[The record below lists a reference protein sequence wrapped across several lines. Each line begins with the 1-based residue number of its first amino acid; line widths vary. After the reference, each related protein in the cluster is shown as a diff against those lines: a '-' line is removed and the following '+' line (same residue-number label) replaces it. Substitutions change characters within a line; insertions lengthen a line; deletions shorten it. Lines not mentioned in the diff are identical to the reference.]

1 MPDING
7 RSPHPNRPGG
17 GGSPAYLMQFW
28 AICGLM
34 GIFRRLS
41 LRQAVRLGATLGR
54 LFYWVDRR
62 HRKVAHANLRLAL
75 GADTDDALLRKIAVG
90 VFMNLGRAVAEI
102 ARAPVMSDAQLLEA
116 MEFEGLAH
124 YRKALALGRG
134 VITLT
139 GHFGNWEWLATGLA
153 LNGHPVHVVARP
165 LDNPHLD
172 RLVCGWRERGGNR
185 VLNKHTASAEIIRL
199 LRQGEG
205 VGFLLDQNTRRE
217 DAVFVDYFGTPA
229 ATNKGLAIIA
239 LRTGAPVLP
248 IFFIREGERRRVVI
262 EPPLTLGRTGILQ
275 ADILNVTAL
284 FTQKIESYVR
294 RYPDHWTWIH
304 RRWKTRPP
312 EEGKR

>member
-1 MPDING
+1 
-7 RSPHPNRPGG
+7 
-17 GGSPAYLMQFW
+17 MQFW
-28 AICGLM
+28 AMRGLI

-41 LRQAVRLGATLGR
+41 LRQAVRFGATLGR

-62 HRKVAHANLRLAL
+62 HQKVAHANLQRAL
-75 GADTDDALLRKIAVG
+75 GAEKNDAALQEIAVG
-90 VFMNLGRAVAEI
+90 AFMSLGRAVAEI
-102 ARAPVMSDAQLLEA
+102 SRAEGMSDAQILEA
-116 MEFEGLAH
+116 VEFEGLAH
-124 YRKALALGRG
+124 YRKAQALGRG
-134 VITLT
+134 IIILT

-153 LNGHPVHVVARP
+153 LNGHPIHVVARP
-165 LDNPHLD
+165 LDNPYLD
-172 RLVCGWRERGGNR
+172 RLICGWRERGGNH

-248 IFFIREGERRRVVI
+248 IFFVREGERRRVII
-262 EPPLTLGRTGILQ
+262 EAPLSLHRTGVLQ
-275 ADILNVTAL
+275 TDILDVTAL